1 MPFTQTQFFDVF
13 REYNLAVWP
22 AQLVLYALALIAI
35 PLAARARSSRFVNV
49 VLAAFWA
56 WMAIAYHLSF
66 FAPIN
71 RAAVGFAI
79 LFVIEALIFL
89 WQGVIRGRIR
99 FRAQRDLRT
108 ATGLALIVYALLL
121 YPALG
126 YLLGRRYPAMP
137 TFGLPCPTTIFT
149 FGLLLWTVLPF
160 PRYVLVIPAL
170 WALLGTAAAISLSVA
185 EDYGLLIAAI
195 LSLAW
200 TAASARSR
208 TRSDVVAT

>member
-1 MPFTQTQFFDVF
+1 
-13 REYNLAVWP
+13 
-22 AQLVLYALALIAI
+22 
-35 PLAARARSSRFVNV
+35 
-49 VLAAFWA
+49 
-56 WMAIAYHLSF
+56 MAIAYHLSF